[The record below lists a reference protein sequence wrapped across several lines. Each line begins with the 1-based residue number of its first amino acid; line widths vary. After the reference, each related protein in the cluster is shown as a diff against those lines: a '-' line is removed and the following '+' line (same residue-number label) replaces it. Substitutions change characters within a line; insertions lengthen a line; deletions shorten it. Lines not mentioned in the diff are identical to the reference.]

1 MIEEPPLLTIR
12 ENRPR
17 PTEAQIKALT
27 GQPTGFLA
35 DAMDGTGAMAPEI
48 KSIAPGVLPSKM
60 CGPVLTCDAGPA
72 DNMAVLAA
80 LTEVASGD
88 IVVSASGNWR
98 QCAVIGDRLMGMLRN
113 AGAAGFVTDGLVRDI
128 DGLIPVG
135 LPIFCTGLS
144 PNSPSSKGPGSVG
157 EPVQV
162 GGVTVSSGD
171 VLISD
176 DNGVVIV
183 PFAQIDAVIERLET
197 VEKLER
203 GLDANIQGGLAI
215 PDSIRDLVKSSAVKR
230 VG

>member
-1 MIEEPPLLTIR
+1 MTIR

-17 PTEAQIKALT
+17 PTEAQIKALS
-27 GQPTGFLA
+27 GHPTGFLA

-48 KSIAPGVLPSKM
+48 KSVAPGVLPSNM

-80 LTEVASGD
+80 ITEVASGD

-98 QCAVIGDRLMGMLRN
+98 QCAVVGDRMMGMLRN
-113 AGAAGFVTDGLVRDI
+113 AGASGFVTDGLVRDI
-128 DGLIPVG
+128 EGLIPVG

-162 GGVTVSSGD
+162 GGVTISSGD
-171 VLISD
+171 VLVSD

-183 PFAQIDAVIERLET
+183 PFARIDAVIERLET

-203 GLDANIQGGLAI
+203 GLDANIQAGLAI

-230 VG
+230 VR